1 MLNEFFNIYKEENMS
16 ELIKKPRGTLDYF
29 LDGELALKGLRKC
42 LMEIAETY
50 GCKECELPMFEEN
63 KLFHRTTG
71 ESSDIVT
78 KETFDLVSRGDKDYT
93 LRPEFTA
100 SVNRAVVEN
109 KFYNLPDMPLRISYF
124 GPVFRYERPQ
134 AGRLRQFNQFGVE
147 FLDSKVDLDCAL
159 DAFMLSIRSAEKA
172 LNRPVMVKLNYLGSY
187 QSRENYKREL
197 RRYFEPLVSTM
208 CDDCKRR
215 LETNPL
221 RILDCKVPEDHEIA
235 LKAPKIKDF
244 LTEEDKKEYET
255 LLKALDLMGVDYEID
270 DGLVRGL
277 DYYTGLVW
285 ELYDKTNMNVGAI
298 GGGGKYANLMAQIGG
313 PDFEGIGFS
322 LGVERLLLSLS
333 EERKNELMDKKSLDL
348 FIIDNRRDGKALDLA
363 DKVRKL
369 GKSVNICSFGRG
381 MGGAFKMADRLKANK
396 VLLVDQDKLQL
407 KDMAS
412 RSQTEITEE
421 ELLKSF

>member
-1 MLNEFFNIYKEENMS
+1 MAEQ
-16 ELIKKPRGTLDYF
+16 IKKPRGTLDYF
-29 LDGELALKGLRKC
+29 NDEEACLKGLGKC
-42 LMEIAETY
+42 LMQVASMY
-50 GCKECELPMFEEN
+50 GCNECELPMFEEN

-78 KETFDLVSRGDKDYT
+78 KETFDLVSRSDKDYT

-109 KFYNLPDMPLRISYF
+109 KFYNSPDMPLRISYF

-172 LNRPVMVKLNYLGSY
+172 LGREVMVKLNYLGSY
-187 QSRENYKREL
+187 ESRENYKKQL
-197 RRYFEPLVSTM
+197 YNYFQPKIESM
-208 CDDCKRR
+208 CEDCKRR
-215 LETNPL
+215 LQTNPL
-221 RILDCKVPEDHEIA
+221 RILDCKVEEDKVIA
-235 LKAPKIKDF
+235 VSAPKISNY
-244 LTEEDKKEYET
+244 LTDDDKKEYQT
-255 LLKALDLMGVDYEID
+255 LLKALDMMKVDYIID

-285 ELYDKTNMNVGAI
+285 EIYDKANMNVGAI

-322 LGVERLLLSLS
+322 LGVERLLLSLTL
-333 EERKNELMDKKSLDL
+333 ERKEELMEKKGLDL
-348 FIIDNRRDGKALDLA
+348 FIIDNRRDGKALEIA
-363 DKVRKL
+363 DKVRAMNK
-369 GKSVNICSFGRG
+369 KVNICSFTRG
-381 MGGAFKMADRLKANK
+381 MGGAFKMADRLKAKN
-396 VLLVDQDKLQL
+396 VLLVDETILQL
-407 KDMAS
+407 KNMED
-412 RSQTEITEE
+412 RSQREITEE
-421 ELLKSF
+421 ELLKLF

>member
-1 MLNEFFNIYKEENMS
+1 MS

-42 LMEIAETY
+42 LMEIAEAY

-187 QSRENYKREL
+187 QSRENYKKEL
-197 RRYFEPLVSTM
+197 RSYFEPLVSTM

-285 ELYDKTNMNVGAI
+285 ELYDKTNINVGAI

-407 KDMAS
+407 KDMSS
-412 RSQTEITEE
+412 RSQMEITEE

>member
-1 MLNEFFNIYKEENMS
+1 MAEQ
-16 ELIKKPRGTLDYF
+16 IKKPRGTLDYF
-29 LDGELALKGLRKC
+29 GEEEAALQGMKKC
-42 LMEIAETY
+42 LMDISKQY

-78 KETFDLVSRGDKDYT
+78 KETFDLVSRGDKEYT

-134 AGRLRQFNQFGVE
+134 AGRLRQFNQYGVE
-147 FLDSKVDLDCAL
+147 FIDSKVDLDCAL
-159 DAFMLSIRSAEKA
+159 DAFMLSIRSAEKI

-187 QSRENYKREL
+187 ASRENYKKQL
-197 RRYFEPLVSTM
+197 YRYFEPLISSM
-208 CDDCKRR
+208 CEDCQRR
-215 LETNPL
+215 LKTNPL
-221 RILDCKVPEDHEIA
+221 RILDCKVPEDQEIA

-244 LTEEDKKEYET
+244 LTDEDKKEYDT
-255 LLKALDLMGVDYEID
+255 LLKALDLLHVDYIVD

-285 ELYDKTNMNVGAI
+285 ELYDKNNMNVGAI

-322 LGVERLLLSLS
+322 LGVERLLLSLTP
-333 EERKNELMDKKSLDL
+333 ERKAQLENKKPLDV
-348 FIIDNRRDGKALDLA
+348 FIIDNRRDGKALEIA
-363 DKVRKL
+363 DNIRNL
-369 GKSVNICSFGRG
+369 GKSVNICSFSRG
-381 MGGAFKMADRLKANK
+381 MGGAFKMADRLGAKK
-396 VLLVDQDKLQL
+396 VVLVDMDKIQL
-407 KDMAS
+407 KDMAD
-412 RSQTEITEE
+412 RSQKEISET
-421 ELLKSF
+421 ELLESI

>member
-1 MLNEFFNIYKEENMS
+1 MAEQ
-16 ELIKKPRGTLDYF
+16 IKKPRGTIDYF
-29 LDGELALKGLRKC
+29 NDDELLLKGLRKC
-42 LMEIAETY
+42 LMDTSLLY

-78 KETFDLVSRGDKDYT
+78 KETFDLEKKGDKDYT

-100 SVNRAVVEN
+100 SVNRAVIEN

-147 FLDSKVDLDCAL
+147 FIDSKVDLDCAL
-159 DAFMLSIRSAEKA
+159 DAFMLSIRSAQAA
-172 LNRPVMVKLNYLGSY
+172 LNRPIMVKLNYLGSY
-187 QSRENYKREL
+187 QSRENYKKEL
-197 RRYFEPLVSTM
+197 YRYFEPKVNDM

-221 RILDCKVPEDHEIA
+221 RILDCKVEADHEIA
-235 LKAPKIKDF
+235 LHAPKISDY
-244 LTEEDKKEYET
+244 LTEDDKKEYQT
-255 LLKALDLMGVDYEID
+255 LLNALDLMKVDYVVD

-285 ELYDKTNMNVGAI
+285 ELYDKENMSVGAI

-322 LGVERLLLSLS
+322 LGVERLLLSLD
-333 EERKNELMDKKSLDL
+333 EKRKQEFLRKDGLDL
-348 FIIDNRRDGKALDLA
+348 FIIDNRRDGLALEIA
-363 DKVRKL
+363 DKARAL
-369 GKSVNICSFGRG
+369 NKSVNICSFSRG
-381 MGGAFKMADRLKANK
+381 MGGAFKMADRLMAKK
-396 VLLVDQDKLQL
+396 VLLVDMDKLQL
-407 KDMAS
+407 KNMSD
-412 RSQTEITEE
+412 RTQIEITEDD
-421 ELLKSF
+421 LLKSL

>member
-1 MLNEFFNIYKEENMS
+1 MAEQ
-16 ELIKKPRGTLDYF
+16 IKKPRGTIDYF
-29 LDGELALKGLRKC
+29 NDDELLLKGLRKC
-42 LMEIAETY
+42 LMDTSLLY

-78 KETFDLVSRGDKDYT
+78 KETFDLEKKGDKNYT

-100 SVNRAVVEN
+100 SVNRAVIEN

-147 FLDSKVDLDCAL
+147 FIDSKVDLDCAL
-159 DAFMLSIRSAEKA
+159 DAFMLSIRSAQAA
-172 LNRPVMVKLNYLGSY
+172 LNRPIMVKLNYLGSY
-187 QSRENYKREL
+187 QSRENYKKEL
-197 RRYFEPLVSTM
+197 YRYFEPKVNDM

-221 RILDCKVPEDHEIA
+221 RILDCKVEADHEIA
-235 LKAPKIKDF
+235 LHAPKISDY
-244 LTEEDKKEYET
+244 LTEDDKKEYQT
-255 LLKALDLMGVDYEID
+255 LLNALDLMKVDYVVD

-285 ELYDKTNMNVGAI
+285 ELYDKENMSVGAI

-322 LGVERLLLSLS
+322 LGVERLLLSLD
-333 EERKNELMDKKSLDL
+333 EKRKQEFLRKDGLDL
-348 FIIDNRRDGKALDLA
+348 FIIDNRRDGLALEIA
-363 DKVRKL
+363 DKARAL
-369 GKSVNICSFGRG
+369 NKSVNICSFSRG
-381 MGGAFKMADRLKANK
+381 MGGAFKMADRLMAKK
-396 VLLVDQDKLQL
+396 VLLVDMDKLQL
-407 KDMAS
+407 KNMSD
-412 RSQTEITEE
+412 RTQIEITEDD
-421 ELLKSF
+421 LPKSL

>member
-1 MLNEFFNIYKEENMS
+1 MAEQ
-16 ELIKKPRGTLDYF
+16 IKKPRGTIDYF
-29 LDGELALKGLRKC
+29 NDDELLLKGLRKC
-42 LMEIAETY
+42 LMDTSLLY
-50 GCKECELPMFEEN
+50 GCRECELPMFEEN

-78 KETFDLVSRGDKDYT
+78 KETFDLEKKGDKNYT

-100 SVNRAVVEN
+100 SVNRAVIEN

-147 FLDSKVDLDCAL
+147 FIDSKVDLDCAL
-159 DAFMLSIRSAEKA
+159 DAFMLSIRSAQAA
-172 LNRPVMVKLNYLGSY
+172 LNRPIMVKLNYLGSY
-187 QSRENYKREL
+187 QSRENDKKEL
-197 RRYFEPLVSTM
+197 YRYFEPKVNDM

-221 RILDCKVPEDHEIA
+221 RILDCKVEADHEIA
-235 LKAPKIKDF
+235 LHAPKISNY
-244 LTEEDKKEYET
+244 LTEEDKKEYQT
-255 LLKALDLMGVDYEID
+255 LLNALDLMKVDYVVD

-285 ELYDKTNMNVGAI
+285 ELYDKENMSVGAI

-322 LGVERLLLSLS
+322 LGVERLLLSLD
-333 EERKNELMDKKSLDL
+333 EKRKQEFLRKDGLDL
-348 FIIDNRRDGKALDLA
+348 FIIDNRRDGLALEIA
-363 DKVRKL
+363 DKARAL
-369 GKSVNICSFGRG
+369 NKSVNICSFSRG
-381 MGGAFKMADRLKANK
+381 MGGAFKMADRLMAKK
-396 VLLVDQDKLQL
+396 VLLVDMDKLQL
-407 KDMAS
+407 KNMSD
-412 RSQTEITEE
+412 RTQVEITEDD
-421 ELLKSF
+421 LLKSL

>member
-1 MLNEFFNIYKEENMS
+1 MAEQ
-16 ELIKKPRGTLDYF
+16 IKKPRGTIDYF
-29 LDGELALKGLRKC
+29 NDDELLLKGLRKC
-42 LMEIAETY
+42 LMDTSLLY

-78 KETFDLVSRGDKDYT
+78 KETFDLVQKGDKDYT

-100 SVNRAVVEN
+100 SVNRAVIEN

-147 FLDSKVDLDCAL
+147 FIDSKVDLDCAL
-159 DAFMLSIRSAEKA
+159 DAFMLSIRSAQAA
-172 LNRPVMVKLNYLGSY
+172 LKRPIMVKLNYLGSY
-187 QSRENYKREL
+187 QSRENYKKEL
-197 RRYFEPLVSTM
+197 YRYFQPKVADM

-221 RILDCKVPEDHEIA
+221 RILDCKVEADHEIA
-235 LKAPKIKDF
+235 LKAPKISDY
-244 LTEEDKKEYET
+244 LTDEDRKEYQT
-255 LLKALDLMGVDYEID
+255 LLNALDLMKVDYVVD

-285 ELYDKTNMNVGAI
+285 ELYDKENMSVGAI

-322 LGVERLLLSLS
+322 LGVERLLLSLD
-333 EERKNELMDKKSLDL
+333 EKRRQEFLKKDGLDL
-348 FIIDNRRDGKALDLA
+348 FIIDNRRDGKALEIA
-363 DKVRKL
+363 DKVRAL
-369 GKSVNICSFGRG
+369 DKSVNICSFSRG
-381 MGGAFKMADRLKANK
+381 MGGAFKMADRLMAKK
-396 VLLVDQDKLQL
+396 VLLVDMDKLQL
-407 KDMAS
+407 KNMAD
-412 RSQTEITEE
+412 RTQVEISEE
-421 ELLKSF
+421 DLLKSF